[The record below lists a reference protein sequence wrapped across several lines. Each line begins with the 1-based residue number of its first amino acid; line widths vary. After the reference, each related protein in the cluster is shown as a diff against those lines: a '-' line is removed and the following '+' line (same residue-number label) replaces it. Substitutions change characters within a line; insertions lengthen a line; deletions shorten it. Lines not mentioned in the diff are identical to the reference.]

1 MQQARRKGSRGVDE
15 VLTVVQNDEGTS
27 VRQETFEPYRVV
39 DAEAARSS
47 GLDVRGIDQRREL
60 DEPTV
65 DWIRRGRATNRLH
78 RQP

>member
-1 MQQARRKGSRGVDE
+1 MQQARREGGRGVDE
-15 VLTVVQNDEGTS
+15 VLAVVQHDERTS
-27 VRQETFEPYRVV
+27 VREEAFEPCRVV
-39 DAEAARSS
+39 DAEGARGG

-65 DWIRRGRATNRLH
+65 DWIRRARSTSRLH